1 VQHSA
6 ITLGLYARDAFDG
19 AAQPFGQKMRRLAV
33 MVAMLYAAFVPMS
46 LLCSLHWTLFILTW
60 ILGICSFVLSGL
72 VWMVERH
79 NANPHWKE
87 QVICGVCRDA
97 TQFVRLA
104 FTILFPMF
112 LAFFEGTSFLVGLS
126 METLSQRAD
135 PCSVRQ
141 LSQLDATGYMQFACA
156 DGFIAVDLQLGVP
169 AWGTAVSQREQRQAL
184 SGLFMHRMG
193 RHVIHR
199 QPHKEDSGD
208 EGSGIDDGGGGG
220 GHEGGSDSKPSSPDV
235 VEAEATEWKTHNV
248 GESKGNR
255 FGYVAPLYE
264 SFAHFEA
271 GEGPVAW
278 AVKAGQP
285 VKRSHCPDDVGIH
298 RTCGMF
304 ALRLQNRWR
313 SLSRTPDWFGQRW
326 GFNITHFSYEQML
339 DAREELIRRF
349 PDLNLTSLIEPTFV
363 VAEDVQ
369 EYFGRSYSI
378 LWVVM
383 SLLILGFMDRM
394 AGLFSSRSVMDYE
407 KVNGLEPEDT
417 EEYFQP
423 GRPFNDVYVTD
434 GPLDQQVS
442 DILAEGTPREPARS
456 MLEEARQF
464 WSDALGTRSASSSAV
479 LAGLDREDQGLSPRW
494 TSCCRSAQ
502 GQKCRTMARYLTV
515 EEQVGPY

>member
-1 VQHSA
+1 
-6 ITLGLYARDAFDG
+6 
-19 AAQPFGQKMRRLAV
+19 
-33 MVAMLYAAFVPMS
+33 
-46 LLCSLHWTLFILTW
+46 
-60 ILGICSFVLSGL
+60 
-72 VWMVERH
+72 
-79 NANPHWKE
+79 
-87 QVICGVCRDA
+87 
-97 TQFVRLA
+97 
-104 FTILFPMF
+104 
-112 LAFFEGTSFLVGLS
+112 
-126 METLSQRAD
+126 
-135 PCSVRQ
+135 
-141 LSQLDATGYMQFACA
+141 
-156 DGFIAVDLQLGVP
+156 
-169 AWGTAVSQREQRQAL
+169 
-184 SGLFMHRMG
+184 
-193 RHVIHR
+193 
-199 QPHKEDSGD
+199 
-208 EGSGIDDGGGGG
+208 
-220 GHEGGSDSKPSSPDV
+220 
-235 VEAEATEWKTHNV
+235 
-248 GESKGNR
+248 
-255 FGYVAPLYE
+255 
-264 SFAHFEA
+264 
-271 GEGPVAW
+271 
-278 AVKAGQP
+278 
-285 VKRSHCPDDVGIH
+285 
-298 RTCGMF
+298 
-304 ALRLQNRWR
+304 
-313 SLSRTPDWFGQRW
+313 
-326 GFNITHFSYEQML
+326 ML